1 MFADSAEEA
10 KETAEYVAR
19 GYPKSF
25 VAFIAGRSV
34 PPEKR
39 MGHAGAIIEGGEGDA
54 RSKIKRLKRIP
65 SAGHNDLLN
74 YAEEY
79 FVAVEE
85 FIVTVTR

>member
-1 MFADSAEEA
+1 LQLSLKFWRLEEERPGGILFADSAEEA

-39 MGHAGAIIEGGEGDA
+39 MGHAGAIAMGNAGMAET
-54 RSKIKRLKRIP
+54 KIK
-65 SAGHNDLLN
+65 A
-74 YAEEY
+74 
-79 FVAVEE
+79 F
-85 FIVTVTR
+85 